1 MEFRRLLICVM
12 DSFSSCNCTWSWWPA
27 PVCFDKAVR
36 KSESSS
42 VLNRG
47 FTVTKCLFGSQLSTN
62 IRNSSCL
69 FNLNFILPLFNVFF
83 NLEAFS
89 IPISFYFCFH
99 RFTLQFDRFFFC
111 STIFSASLNV
121 CLLYLNY
128 HSNFTNFSA
137 INIYAQSFT
146 FVFTHRTFEEINN
159 KVSKCQTMEV
169 HQKTARNFERKFLA
183 REEDGNKQQQQ

>member
-47 FTVTKCLFGSQLSTN
+47 FTVTKCLFSSQLSTN
-62 IRNSSCL
+62 IRNSLCL

-83 NLEAFS
+83 NFWSFS
-89 IPISFYFCFH
+89 NSNLFLFLLPPFHTSVWQIFFLLNNFLSISQCLFTLSQLSLQFHELFSNQHLRAKFYLCFH
-99 RFTLQFDRFFFC
+99 
-111 STIFSASLNV
+111 S
-121 CLLYLNY
+121 
-128 HSNFTNFSA
+128 
-137 INIYAQSFT
+137 
-146 FVFTHRTFEEINN
+146 
-159 KVSKCQTMEV
+159 
-169 HQKTARNFERKFLA
+169 
-183 REEDGNKQQQQ
+183 

>member
-47 FTVTKCLFGSQLSTN
+47 FTVTKCLFSSQLSTN
-62 IRNSSCL
+62 IRNSLCL

-83 NLEAFS
+83 NFWSFFNSNLFLFLLPPFHTSVWQIFFLLNNFLSISQCLFTLSQLSLQFHELFS
-89 IPISFYFCFH
+89 NQHLRAKFYLCFH
-99 RFTLQFDRFFFC
+99 
-111 STIFSASLNV
+111 S
-121 CLLYLNY
+121 
-128 HSNFTNFSA
+128 
-137 INIYAQSFT
+137 
-146 FVFTHRTFEEINN
+146 
-159 KVSKCQTMEV
+159 
-169 HQKTARNFERKFLA
+169 
-183 REEDGNKQQQQ
+183 

>member
-47 FTVTKCLFGSQLSTN
+47 FTVTKCLFSSQLSTN

-83 NLEAFS
+83 NFEAFS

-99 RFTLQFDRFFFC
+99 RFTLQFDRFFFLLNNFLSISQC
-111 STIFSASLNV
+111 LFTLSQLSLQFHELFSNQHLRAKF
-121 CLLYLNY
+121 YLCF
-128 HSNFTNFSA
+128 HS
-137 INIYAQSFT
+137 
-146 FVFTHRTFEEINN
+146 
-159 KVSKCQTMEV
+159 
-169 HQKTARNFERKFLA
+169 
-183 REEDGNKQQQQ
+183 

>member
-47 FTVTKCLFGSQLSTN
+47 FTVTKCLFSSQLSTN
-62 IRNSSCL
+62 IRNSLCL

-83 NLEAFS
+83 NFEAFS

-99 RFTLQFDRFFFC
+99 RFTLQFDRFFSAQQFSQHLSMFVYFISIITPISRTFQQSTFTRKVLPLFSLIEHLKK
-111 STIFSASLNV
+111 STIKCRNV
-121 CLLYLNY
+121 K
-128 HSNFTNFSA
+128 
-137 INIYAQSFT
+137 QW
-146 FVFTHRTFEEINN
+146 
-159 KVSKCQTMEV
+159 
-169 HQKTARNFERKFLA
+169 KFIKKPPETL
-183 REEDGNKQQQQ
+183 RGNS